1 MNFANRLSRL
11 AIATAVLGVS
21 ATLSPRIGRAAEPG
35 DPTIERTITVSG
47 EGEAKAA
54 PNQAHLSAGVVSQ
67 GRKAADALAANTR
80 AMNGVFAALRRLG
93 IPDKS
98 IQTSDFSI
106 TPQFQ
111 ADRNGNTTTR
121 ILGYQVSN
129 EARVTVDELDKLGP
143 ALDAL
148 VSSGSNSIG
157 SIAFTLRDPK
167 PLLAE
172 ARADAM
178 KDAISRA
185 QTYAKAG
192 GFTLGPV
199 LSAAEA
205 GVEMPQPV
213 YRAARF
219 AAAPA
224 AAPPPIAAG
233 EDTLSASVSVTF
245 AIH

>member
-1 MNFANRLSRL
+1 MGFANLLSRV
-11 AIATAVLGVS
+11 AIATAVVGAGAALHVRAGHAS
-21 ATLSPRIGRAAEPG
+21 EPAAE
-35 DPTIERTITVSG
+35 TFERTITVSG
-47 EGEAKAA
+47 EGQAKAV
-54 PNQAHLSAGVVSQ
+54 PNQAHLSAAVVSQ
-67 GRKAADALAANTR
+67 ARKAADALAANTR

-98 IQTSDFSI
+98 IQTSDFSVA
-106 TPQFQ
+106 PQYQ
-111 ADRNGNTTTR
+111 TDRSGDTNTK

-129 EARVTVDELDKLGP
+129 EVRVTVDDLGKLGP

-148 VSSGSNSIG
+148 VASGSNSIG
-157 SIAFTLRDPK
+157 SIEFTIRDPK
-167 PLLAE
+167 PLLAQ

-192 GFTLGPV
+192 GFALGPIV
-199 LSAAEA
+199 SAAEA

-213 YRAARF
+213 YRAARM

-224 AAPPPIAAG
+224 AAPPMAAG

-245 AIH
+245 AIR

>member
-1 MNFANRLSRL
+1 MTFAHLLSHL
-11 AIATAVLGVS
+11 AIAAAVLGAGV
-21 ATLSPRIGRAAEPG
+21 TLPARIGQAAEPANA
-35 DPTIERTITVSG
+35 TIERTITVSG
-47 EGEAKAA
+47 EGEAKAV
-54 PNQAHLSAGVVSQ
+54 PNQAHFSAGVVSQ
-67 GRKAADALAANTR
+67 GRKAADTLAANIR

-106 TPQFQ
+106 TPQYQ
-111 ADRNGNTTTR
+111 ADRNGNTSAK

-129 EARVTVDELDKLGP
+129 EVRVTVDELDKLGP

-205 GVEMPQPV
+205 GVETPQPV
-213 YRAARF
+213 YRVARL

-224 AAPPPIAAG
+224 AAPPIAAG
-233 EDTLSASVSVTF
+233 EDTLSASVSVAF
-245 AIH
+245 AIR

>member
-1 MNFANRLSRL
+1 MGFANLLSRL
-11 AIATAVLGVS
+11 AVTTIALGAG
-21 ATLSPRIGRAAEPG
+21 ATLPVCVGHAAEPANV
-35 DPTIERTITVSG
+35 PFERTITVSG
-47 EGEAKAA
+47 EGQAKAV

-67 GRKAADALAANTR
+67 GRKAADALSANTR

-93 IPDKS
+93 FPDKS

-106 TPQFQ
+106 TPQYQ
-111 ADRNGNTTTR
+111 ADRNGSTSAK
-121 ILGYQVSN
+121 IVGYQTSN
-129 EARVTVDELDKLGP
+129 EVRVAVDDLDNLGP

-157 SIAFTLRDPK
+157 SIEFTIRDPK
-167 PLLAE
+167 PLLAQ

-192 GFTLGPV
+192 GFALGPI

-213 YRAARF
+213 YRAARM

-224 AAPPPIAAG
+224 VAPPMAAG

-245 AIH
+245 AIR

>member
-1 MNFANRLSRL
+1 MSIANLLSRL
-11 AIATAVLGVS
+11 AVTAVALGAG
-21 ATLSPRIGRAAEPG
+21 ATLPVCVGHAAESANA
-35 DPTIERTITVSG
+35 TLERTITVSG
-47 EGEAKAA
+47 DGQAKAV

-67 GRKAADALAANTR
+67 GRKAADALSANTR

-106 TPQFQ
+106 APQYQ
-111 ADRNGNTTTR
+111 TDRSGDTNTK

-129 EARVTVDELDKLGP
+129 EVRVTVDDPGKLGT

-157 SIAFTLRDPK
+157 SIEFTIRDPK
-167 PLLAE
+167 PLLAQ

-192 GFTLGPV
+192 GFALGPIV
-199 LSAAEA
+199 SAAEA

-213 YRAARF
+213 YRAARI

-224 AAPPPIAAG
+224 AAPPMAAG

-245 AIH
+245 AIR